1 MTDDDFTQL
10 FMAIGILLCLVGV
23 FFVWGIDKRNKI
35 NKRLARISGRKNI
48 SPKDGIEAFSLR
60 RKQQNKSSIIS
71 KIMSKFPTQ
80 SKLKA
85 KLEKAGL
92 SMSSD
97 VLITVSLVVMLVSG
111 GVVIAL
117 GRPILAGLVA
127 GIFFGLIIPNFILGY
142 LGNRRIKK
150 FMTIFPDAIDF
161 IVRGL
166 RSGLPVTESMNAVG
180 REMAEPVG
188 SIFAS
193 MGESVRLGVP
203 FEKALQ
209 DMAKKLGSTEF
220 NFFVTSIILQRET
233 GGNLSEILNNLGAVL
248 RSRAMMKLKIKAL
261 SSEARAS
268 AMIIGALPF
277 LVAGALRVTA
287 PDFMDPLFYTDNG
300 HIYLGIIAS
309 FYLIG
314 MGTMIKMSKF
324 EI

>member
-1 MTDDDFTQL
+1 MTEDDLTQL
-10 FMAIGILLCLVGV
+10 FMAIGILICLAGV
-23 FFVWGIDKRNKI
+23 FFVWGMDRRNKI
-35 NKRLARISGRKNI
+35 NKRLARISGRKNM

-71 KIMSKFPTQ
+71 RIMSKFPTQ

-85 KLEKAGL
+85 KIEKAGL
-92 SMSSD
+92 SISSD
-97 VLITVSLVVMLVSG
+97 VLIIASLIVMLVSG
-111 GVVIAL
+111 VIVIAL
-117 GRPILAGLVA
+117 GRPILAGVVA

-142 LGNRRIKK
+142 LGNKRIKK

-166 RSGLPVTESMNAVG
+166 RSGLPVTESMNSVG

-268 AMIIGALPF
+268 AIIIGALPF
-277 LVAGALRVTA
+277 LVAGALKITA
-287 PDFMDPLFYTDNG
+287 PDFMDPLFYTDDG
-300 HIYLGIIAS
+300 HIDLGIIVA

-314 MGTMIKMSKF
+314 MGSMIKMSKF

>member
-10 FMAIGILLCLVGV
+10 FMFVGICICLAGA
-23 FFVWGIDKRNKI
+23 FFVWGMDRRDKIK
-35 NKRLARISGRKNI
+35 KRLARIAGRKNI
-48 SPKDGIEAFSLR
+48 APKDGIEAFSLR
-60 RKQQNKSSIIS
+60 RKQKNNSSIVS
-71 KIMSKFPTQ
+71 KIISKFPTQ
-80 SKLKA
+80 SKMQA

-92 SMSSD
+92 NVSSEA
-97 VLITVSLVVMLVSG
+97 LIIIAVISMLVSSG
-111 GVVIAL
+111 LVFAL
-117 GRPILAGLVA
+117 GRPILAALVA
-127 GIFFGLIIPNFILGY
+127 GVFFGIILPNFILNY

-180 REMAEPVG
+180 REMSEPVG
-188 SIFAS
+188 SIFSS

-209 DMAKKLGSTEF
+209 DMARKLDSTEF

-248 RSRAMMKLKIKAL
+248 RGRAMMKLKIKAL

-277 LVAGALRVTA
+277 LVAGALRITA
-287 PDFMDPLFYTDNG
+287 PDFMTPLFETENG
-300 HIYLGIIAS
+300 HIGLAIIAT
-309 FYLIG
+309 FYITG